1 MIVVFGA
8 AVRANG
14 RPSGAL
20 AGRIALARH
29 LAGRWPRSIVFC
41 SGAIGREGPS
51 EASVIA
57 HALRDVVAPD
67 RLVLDE
73 VSRDTLQTARAAA
86 DYARDTG
93 IARVIACTDNWHQ
106 PRARM
111 LLRLFDVS
119 AGGARLD
126 HGHRPARRRARAY
139 VREMLALPYDAVAGT
154 WARFRRA
161 AR

>member
-8 AVRANG
+8 AVRADG

-20 AGRIALARH
+20 AGRIALARQ
-29 LAGRWPRSIVFC
+29 LVGRWPRSIVFC

-57 HALRDVVAPD
+57 QALRDVIAAD

-73 VSRDTLQTARAAA
+73 MSRDTLQTARAAA
-86 DYARDTG
+86 DHARATG

-111 LLRLFDVS
+111 LLRLFGVS

-139 VREMLALPYDAVAGT
+139 VRELLALPYDAVAGT